1 MASRLA
7 VIVIGDVNPPKV
19 ADFWC
24 KVLDWRVLEQE
35 SGFITIGPP
44 DGAWPSIDVVP
55 VPEGKASKK
64 RLHFDLRAGPG
75 RPGLRLAAEAAA
87 AGEAL
92 GDTDQQYDCDH
103 GKNEPKNVRF
113 NDETAWLRLNG
124 LP

>member
-55 VPEGKASKK
+55 VPEGKAGKK

-75 RPGLRLAAEAAA
+75 RPGLTSGGGCGGRRSPRRHRSAVRLRSRKKRTQERSV
-87 AGEAL
+87 
-92 GDTDQQYDCDH
+92 Q
-103 GKNEPKNVRF
+103 
-113 NDETAWLRLNG
+113 
-124 LP
+124 